1 MYQIIRPLLFSLD
14 AERGHDLIF
23 TLLSI
28 LSRNKTALRWLSKW
42 GIQQTPSLP
51 CTLAGLSIPNPVGLA
66 AGLDKD
72 AQGFPALAALGFGW
86 LELGTVTPKPQPGN
100 PKKRLYR
107 IPSDA
112 ALINRMG
119 FNSAGLEPFI
129 QNVKSLRQNTN
140 AIIGINIGRNART
153 PTDQSV
159 EDYLISLDAVYGLAD
174 YVAINVSSP
183 NTKTLR
189 ELQESKN
196 LNHLIDRLITRRSEL
211 TTHHNKTIPLFLKIA
226 PDLDPNQIEGI
237 ADIAIKYNLDGII
250 ATNTTVTR
258 PDSPIP
264 EYQEEGGLSGRPLG
278 KLSTQTISQ
287 LYRFVGSQIP
297 IIGVG
302 GIESVEDVKEKIRA
316 GAYLVQIYTSLIYQ
330 GPALIKR
337 LLRGLEQEMKS
348 MHINDWSSL
357 VERMRIRSDS

>member
-14 AERGHDLIF
+14 AERGHDLIIA
-23 TLLSI
+23 LLSI
-28 LSRNKTALRWLSKW
+28 LSRNKTALRWLNRR

-51 CTLAGLSIPNPVGLA
+51 CTLAGLHLPNPLGLA
-66 AGLDKD
+66 AGLDKN
-72 AQGFPALAALGFGW
+72 AQAFPALAALGFGW

-107 IPSDA
+107 IPSEA

-119 FNSAGLEPFI
+119 FNSGGLEPFI
-129 QNVKSLRQNTN
+129 QNVKRLRQNTN

-153 PTDQSV
+153 PTNQSV
-159 EDYLISLDAVYGLAD
+159 EDYLVSLDAVYGLAD

-189 ELQESKN
+189 ELQEYRN
-196 LNHLIDRLITRRSEL
+196 LNHLVDRLIIRRNEL
-211 TTHHNKTIPLFLKIA
+211 ATHHDRTIPLFLKIA

-237 ADIAIKYNLDGII
+237 ADIAIKYKLEGII
-250 ATNTTVTR
+250 ATNTTVSR
-258 PDSPIP
+258 PDSLIP
-264 EYQEEGGLSGRPLG
+264 EYQEEGGLSGRPLR

-287 LYRFVGSQIP
+287 LRQFLESQIP
-297 IIGVG
+297 VIGVG
-302 GIESVEDVKEKIRA
+302 GIESKEDVKEKIQA
-316 GAYLVQIYTSLIYQ
+316 GATLVQIYTSLIYQ
-330 GPALIKR
+330 GPAIIR
-337 LLRGLEQEMKS
+337 RILRGLEQDMKS

-357 VERMRIRSDS
+357 VERIHSS